1 LAERRKPLPT
11 SKEGKLPFSNSNTC
25 YGICTTSIGLSHA
38 DSIQTKLRD
47 GSDYFKPDHLNT
59 NYFNTIGAS
68 IAPVSQRLALA
79 PDRFY
84 LWLTIDFE
92 RLAIPIQLTKRESD
106 RESVLRIVERVL
118 PATIGGAS

>member
-1 LAERRKPLPT
+1 M
-11 SKEGKLPFSNSNTC
+11 PFSNSNTC

-47 GSDYFKPDHLNT
+47 GSDYFKPDRLNT

-79 PDRFY
+79 ADRFY
-84 LWLTIDFE
+84 IWLFDDFE
-92 RLAIPIQLTKRESD
+92 RWAIPIQLTEREALSLLPLVEGESD
-106 RESVLRIVERVL
+106 REVILKIVESAIAV
-118 PATIGGAS
+118 GGA